1 MELRQKKMITDDSLG
16 NFYSTW
22 LKFDIQATQFVHVSK
37 LSDLLDSLA
46 APLRV
51 AKPNKIRIA
60 IMDVDL
66 VEGDFQDHFFVACG
80 TCSNNFYQL

>member
-66 VEGDFQDHFFVACG
+66 VEGDFQDHLFVAYG
-80 TCSNNFYQL
+80 I